1 MVIEYMTKYVAKS
14 EFSTTKSAAKLM
26 GKLFISSVEQ
36 DGRSVQSFLRSSM
49 NKVLGDCMIS
59 KQESCHLMLSLPI
72 VYCTHKQV
80 NVDLKNTNRAVA
92 VPERNTA
99 SVANRTTNGETAS
112 TENVVIMTRIDAYAV
127 RSDARMWKLP
137 SDYQEA
143 DLESITLQQFCLMYK
158 VSQHGQSKN
167 KICKDTVKYVIN
179 FFPSPSSD
187 QRNSERY
194 TEYCKYALMKHRPWA
209 GCVDNAWGGSDATS
223 SDIKKSWNDFLA
235 TFDPTDSS
243 RLIPDTLRRAYDL
256 HQRASK
262 TRGQGNDH
270 EDAINA
276 NEEGSYFSGDALP
289 GASEDDACQDQPD
302 MMQLLQDRMMDD
314 IDVADIEWDQ
324 GHDWSPSREL
334 FDVDA
339 LLLKLEQFKSRP
351 SVHRNRRNI
360 QYEQLNERQ
369 RIAHNMVI
377 HACTPIIV
385 NEEEE
390 GLTRDDTRNIGK
402 LQILL
407 GAGGTGKSYVID
419 SVITKLKEQHNW
431 TENDYSIYAT
441 TGKAATN
448 VNGSTFQNFTD
459 GLGLFGDKYS
469 PLGERTL
476 QRFQNRMKDK
486 KLIIVD
492 EFSMMKQCELH
503 FIDLRLKQIMCNSL
517 PFGGLVVLLCGDPAQ
532 LPPVKGNCLWGT
544 AKSGS
549 ANWNG
554 LMVFQMFN
562 TVMKLIENRRLDEN
576 DPQAVRY
583 NEFLTRNRDGA
594 NNEDDWKYIVEQCS
608 EHSMSSERRR
618 EFEGD
623 DVVHLYTTNREVQ
636 ERNLCCLQNLN
647 SPIVKV
653 EAQHTRDGRTA
664 SSNIAGGLER
674 EAYYCKGANILLT
687 KNVWQT
693 AGLCNG
699 ATGKIIDIVY
709 HDDDSPPPSLPKCVI
724 VDFDMDYT
732 GPAFFP
738 KSNPESPQE
747 RCPKRGWVPIFPERS
762 EWQTVKKDEVV
773 THSRTML
780 PLRLCY
786 AWTIWKAQGQTLR
799 CKVVAD
805 LCDREKEHGLSY
817 TVFSRIT
824 KPQDLMIK
832 GGVTCARLCLKIRSN
847 NKMEPR
853 MREERRLDR
862 LVQRTLVDMR
872 TIIDDNL

>member
-1 MVIEYMTKYVAKS
+1 MVIEYTTKYVAKS
-14 EFSTTKSAAKLM
+14 EFSTTKTAAKLM

-49 NKVLGDCMIS
+49 NKLLGDRMIS

-99 SVANRTTNGETAS
+99 SVINPTTNGETAS

-302 MMQLLQDRMMDD
+302 MIQLLQDRMMDD

-324 GHDWSPSREL
+324 DHNWSPSCGL
-334 FDVDA
+334 FDVDE
-339 LLLKLEQFKSRP
+339 LLLKLEQFIRRP

-360 QYEQLNERQ
+360 KNEHLNEQQ

-377 HACTPIIV
+377 HACTSIDD
-385 NEEEE
+385 EEE
-390 GLTRDDTRNIGK
+390 GLTHDDARNIGK

-407 GAGGTGKSYVID
+407 GAGGTGKLYYVID
-419 SVITKLKEQHNW
+419 SVITKLKDQYKRSKTSDSVLRYICCNMRHN
-431 TENDYSIYAT
+431 
-441 TGKAATN
+441 
-448 VNGSTFQNFTD
+448 
-459 GLGLFGDKYS
+459 
-469 PLGERTL
+469 
-476 QRFQNRMKDK
+476 
-486 KLIIVD
+486 
-492 EFSMMKQCELH
+492 
-503 FIDLRLKQIMCNSL
+503 
-517 PFGGLVVLLCGDPAQ
+517 
-532 LPPVKGNCLWGT
+532 
-544 AKSGS
+544 
-549 ANWNG
+549 
-554 LMVFQMFN
+554 
-562 TVMKLIENRRLDEN
+562 
-576 DPQAVRY
+576 
-583 NEFLTRNRDGA
+583 
-594 NNEDDWKYIVEQCS
+594 
-608 EHSMSSERRR
+608 
-618 EFEGD
+618 
-623 DVVHLYTTNREVQ
+623 
-636 ERNLCCLQNLN
+636 
-647 SPIVKV
+647 
-653 EAQHTRDGRTA
+653 
-664 SSNIAGGLER
+664 
-674 EAYYCKGANILLT
+674 
-687 KNVWQT
+687 
-693 AGLCNG
+693 
-699 ATGKIIDIVY
+699 
-709 HDDDSPPPSLPKCVI
+709 
-724 VDFDMDYT
+724 
-732 GPAFFP
+732 
-738 KSNPESPQE
+738 
-747 RCPKRGWVPIFPERS
+747 
-762 EWQTVKKDEVV
+762 
-773 THSRTML
+773 
-780 PLRLCY
+780 
-786 AWTIWKAQGQTLR
+786 
-799 CKVVAD
+799 
-805 LCDREKEHGLSY
+805 
-817 TVFSRIT
+817 
-824 KPQDLMIK
+824 
-832 GGVTCARLCLKIRSN
+832 GGVTEQQADFLQTFLHLDNENISK
-847 NKMEPR
+847 
-853 MREERRLDR
+853 ERRSEIKEKAIWIFQTNFD
-862 LVQRTLVDMR
+862 VDEHNF
-872 TIIDDNL
+872 DNLCQLVTPDNPVVHCPYFLNTMHNLLLVTKPSCIHLRPDHAVVT